1 MLENVDLVMGI
12 APWLLGLLLG
22 VGGGAAKHITTDVP
36 IAEKQRKL
44 QGATTRYSPW
54 TGMEAPEPSQ
64 PNLFGNILQ
73 GGVTGAQLGLSAD
86 KAGLFDSAPNTGA
99 KGGNLWNG
107 MGANEQTLTSSGGRY
122 MPGLASRTGE
132 MFTKRNP
139 WEPEL

>member
-54 TGMEAPEPSQ
+54 TGMRAPEPSQ

-86 KAGLFDSAPNTGA
+86 KAGLFDSKPPVA
-99 KGGNLWNG
+99 GGG
-107 MGANEQTLTSSGGRY
+107 GANSWGAMGSAEGAPAGGGRI
-122 MPGLASRTGE
+122 MPNLMSRRGI
-132 MFTKRNP
+132 NP
-139 WEPEL
+139 WGEDFN